1 MKAVYIAMMAAAG
14 FAMSGQVMADE
25 ALAKAKGCLAC
36 HDIATQKIGPA
47 YKEVAAKYKGNKDA
61 VALLAKSIKN
71 GTGAG
76 AGWQKAGKAQL
87 PAMPANT
94 TVNEDEAKKLAAWVL
109 TQK

>member
-1 MKAVYIAMMAAAG
+1 MKAVYIAMMAVAG
-14 FAMSGQVMADE
+14 FAMSGQAMADE

-36 HDIATQKIGPA
+36 HDAAAQKIGPA

-61 VALLAKSIKN
+61 AATLAKSIKG

-76 AGWQKAGKAQL
+76 VGWQKAGKAQL
-87 PAMPANT
+87 PAMPANNVT
-94 TVNEDEAKKLAAWVL
+94 EDEAKKLAAWVL